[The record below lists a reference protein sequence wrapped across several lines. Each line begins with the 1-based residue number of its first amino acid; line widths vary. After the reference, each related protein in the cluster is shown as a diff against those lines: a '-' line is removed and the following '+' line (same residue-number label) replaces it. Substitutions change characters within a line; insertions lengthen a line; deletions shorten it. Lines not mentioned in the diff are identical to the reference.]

1 MCNISLEQQRCYE
14 YALLAEIRTTKRTS
28 ATLGKAFIH
37 LDVRLC
43 IVSGQNSNATHL
55 KCN

>member
-1 MCNISLEQQRCYE
+1 MCNIPLEQQRCYE
-14 YALLAEIRTTKRTS
+14 YALLAGIRTTKRTS

-43 IVSGQNSNATHL
+43 IVSGLNSNATHL